1 MSDTLS
7 SVRQALRVLDALQD
21 HEELG
26 ITEIA
31 QALDCATSTA
41 HRLAATLLEATYV
54 MKSPGGRKYR
64 LGPAMS
70 GTRNAAAVAHCVD
83 VALPHMEALRN
94 LTGET
99 IQLAVLQNIS
109 IKFVAAVESEQI
121 MRVTSRIGGLMP
133 AHATAAGKVLLS
145 YLSETELAARYG
157 DGLPPPITQ
166 FGISSL
172 EELEIQLRLARVNG
186 FSQNLAEME
195 LGVAALAVPVIRPT
209 GQVLCALTLSG
220 PLSRFDPKRLGVE
233 SSHESKLRQQLQHQA
248 HLISAQLTV

>member
-21 HEELG
+21 QEELG
-26 ITEIA
+26 VTEIA
-31 QALDCATSTA
+31 QALECATSTA
-41 HRLAATLLEATYV
+41 HRLVATLLEANYV
-54 MKSPGGRKYR
+54 MKSPQGRKYR

-70 GTRNAAAVAHCVD
+70 GTRNAAAVTHCVE

-121 MRVTSRIGGLMP
+121 MRVTSRVGRLMP
-133 AHATAAGKVLLS
+133 AHATAAGKLLLS
-145 YLSETELAARYG
+145 YLSEAELAARYA
-157 DGLPPPITQ
+157 DGLPPQVTEFSIT
-166 FGISSL
+166 SSDDFTS
-172 EELEIQLRLARVNG
+172 QLRLAQVNG
-186 FSQNLAEME
+186 FSQNVAEME
-195 LGVAALAVPVIRPT
+195 LGVAALAVPILRPT

-220 PLSRFDPKRLGVE
+220 PHSRFDPERLGIE
-233 SSHESKLRQQLQHQA
+233 SSRENKLRRQLEHHA
-248 HLISAQLTV
+248 HLISGQLGI